1 MLTSLKSKLIFGF
14 ALTAIFTAVVGA
26 FGLHAVNQ
34 VDDLLVKVSA
44 DIAPSIDQSQKLRV
58 HFYRALWATARGV
71 QAAQANDEDRRRQSR
86 TMRDQ
91 ALEEV
96 EEAARAF
103 EALPLSPDEAEPWRA
118 TRARLNEFV
127 AGNAGVWQL
136 IEAGEPD
143 AALKAIDALSPARDG
158 FLEHSLKLIAIE
170 RARVADA
177 QAEGAT
183 VSSTANTIVRITTGL
198 SLLAALAIGLTIT
211 LAVTR
216 PVAELKAVATRLAE
230 GDFEQE
236 IKHHGAGEMGALAD
250 SFRATTQALR
260 AAVADVKTLIASAQ
274 AGNLSKRADASKYS
288 GGFAELVTG
297 MNKVLE
303 VVASPI
309 QEANSVLERV
319 AASDLTVRMRGNYA
333 GDFESIKLAT
343 NNAVETLE
351 RTLSEV
357 QTAANQ
363 VSAAAGQITGASSQM
378 ARGAQSQAASI
389 EEVLSSLEEITA
401 MSKQSASQAQESRS
415 HAQSAT
421 ETAANGSASMGRLSH
436 AVESIKSAADE
447 TSKIIKTIDEIAF
460 QTNLLALNAAV
471 EAARAGDAGR
481 GFAVVAEEVRSLAM
495 RSAEAAKNTTEV
507 IERSLRKADEGVA
520 INKEAS
526 VAFEAIG
533 MQVKKVVE
541 MITEIA
547 ESSQQQH
554 DSVARINKGVD
565 TVSRETQQGAA
576 ATEETASAAEELAAQ
591 AEMMRALAAQF
602 TLGQGAAAASSAAKS
617 APRLRSTARAAAA
630 SPPVAAL
637 RAARL

>member
-14 ALTAIFTAVVGA
+14 SIAAIFTAVVGA
-26 FGLHAVNQ
+26 FGLHAVDQ
-34 VDDLLVKVSA
+34 VDGLLVKVSA

-71 QAAQANDEDRRRQSR
+71 QAAQANDADRRRQSR

-91 ALEEV
+91 AFEEV
-96 EEAARAF
+96 EEAVRAF
-103 EALPLSPDEAEPWRA
+103 EALPLSPDEAEPWRV
-118 TRARLNEFV
+118 TRARLNEFI

-136 IEAGEPD
+136 IEAGDPD

-158 FLEHSLKLIAIE
+158 FLDHSLKLIAVE
-170 RARVADA
+170 RARVAA
-177 QAEGAT
+177 AKAEGAA
-183 VSSTANTIVRITTGL
+183 VSRTANTIVWVTTGL

-211 LAVTR
+211 LAITR
-216 PVAELKAVATRLAE
+216 PVAELKAVATRLAA
-230 GDFEQE
+230 GDFEQD
-236 IKHHGAGEMGALAD
+236 IKDHGAGEMGALAA
-250 SFRATTQALR
+250 SFRATTHALR

-274 AGNLSKRADASKYS
+274 AGDLSQRADASKYS

-303 VVASPI
+303 VVAAPI
-309 QEANSVLERV
+309 QEANGVLERV
-319 AASDLTVRMRGNYA
+319 AASDLTARMRGNYA

-343 NNAVETLE
+343 NNAVENLE

-389 EEVLSSLEEITA
+389 EEVLSSLEEITV
-401 MSKQSASQAQESRS
+401 MSKQSASRAQESRG

-421 ETAANGSASMGRLSH
+421 DTAANGSASMGRLSH

-507 IERSLRKADEGVA
+507 IERSLRKAEEGVA

-533 MQVKKVVE
+533 RQVQKVVE
-541 MITEIA
+541 VIAEIA

-591 AEMMRALAAQF
+591 AEMMRSLTAQF
-602 TLGQGAAAASSAAKS
+602 RLGQGSAAAPQPKS
-617 APRLRSTARAAAA
+617 APRLRSTARAGAALT
-630 SPPVAAL
+630 PVAAL
-637 RAARL
+637 PR

>member
-14 ALTAIFTAVVGA
+14 AVAALFTAVVGA
-26 FGLHAVNQ
+26 IGLHAVDQ
-34 VDDLLVKVSA
+34 VDDLLLTVSS

-58 HFYRALWATARGV
+58 HFYRALWATGRGV
-71 QAAQANDEDRRRQSR
+71 QAAEANDADRRRQAR

-91 ALEEV
+91 AFAEV
-96 EEAARAF
+96 EQAVRAF
-103 EALPLSPDEAEPWRA
+103 EALPLSPDEEEPWHV
-118 TRARLNEFV
+118 TRARLKEYM
-127 AGNAGVWQL
+127 AGNDGVWQQ
-136 IEAGEPD
+136 IEAGNPA
-143 AALKAIDALSPARDG
+143 AALVAIDALSPVRDA
-158 FLEHSLKLIAIE
+158 FLDNSSKLIAVE
-170 RARVADA
+170 RTRVNHAKE
-177 QAEGAT
+177 EGSS
-183 VSSTANTIVRITTGL
+183 VSHTANVLVWITTAL
-198 SLLAALAIGLTIT
+198 SLLAALGIGLTIT
-211 LAVTR
+211 LAITR
-216 PVAELKAVATRLAE
+216 PVAELEAVATRLAA

-236 IKHHGAGEMGALAD
+236 IQHRGGGEIGALAA
-250 SFRATTQALR
+250 SFRATAQTLR
-260 AAVADVKTLIASAQ
+260 GAVADVNALIASAQ
-274 AGNLSKRADASKYS
+274 AGDLSNRVDAAKYR
-288 GGFAELVTG
+288 GGFGALVSGT
-297 MNKVLE
+297 NQLLE
-303 VVASPI
+303 AVASPI
-309 QEANSVLERV
+309 QEANSVLASV
-319 AASDLTVRMRGNYA
+319 AASDLTVRMHGNYA
-333 GDFESIKLAT
+333 GDFESIKVAT

-389 EEVLSSLEEITA
+389 EEVLSSLEEITS
-401 MSKQSASQAQESRS
+401 MSKQSASRAQESRA

-421 ETAANGSASMGRLSH
+421 DTAASGMASMGRLSH

-495 RSAEAAKNTTEV
+495 RSAEAAKNTTQV
-507 IERSLRKADEGVA
+507 IERSLRKAEEGVA

-533 MQVKKVVE
+533 KQVKKVVE
-541 MITEIA
+541 VIAEIA

-591 AEMMRALAAQF
+591 AEMMRSLTAQF
-602 TLGQGAAAASSAAKS
+602 RLGQGAKMAQEPKSGARTRTAPRAMPALPAAA
-617 APRLRSTARAAAA
+617 
-630 SPPVAAL
+630 VAE
-637 RAARL
+637 RR